1 MVLES
6 LFVGLLTAGSG
17 GLGLLV
23 EPIFEFA
30 VGLAKLQLDQ
40 TELALLAAVLL
51 MQSGTWRHQTDL
63 INRNQLYR
71 IHIES
76 SWCVFG

>member
-1 MVLES
+1 MIVLR
-6 LFVGLLTAGSG
+6 LLTAGSG

-30 VGLAKLQLDQ
+30 VGLAKLELDQ

-51 MQSGTWRHQTDL
+51 MQSGTWPKQMQCAV
-63 INRNQLYR
+63 INS
-71 IHIES
+71 IDIES
-76 SWCVFG
+76 YWCVFGQVRK